1 MPIIEVKGNL
11 LISDCDI
18 IAHGCNCFNNL
29 GGALHIKFKL
39 YFLKRRELTFL
50 KQRWVIETN

>member
-29 GGALHIKFKL
+29 GGGHCISNSS
-39 YFLKRRELTFL
+39 Y
-50 KQRWVIETN
+50 IS